1 MDELQE
7 MREQLAAL
15 KEKLNK
21 QEVVNDRLIR
31 DILSQKMKVVN
42 KNGWLSGFAS
52 LFVITAGNYIFYMQG
67 LSNWFLLGTT
77 LMMIFCCAAT
87 WISHSWVKPQDIAH
101 GNLLNVAKQVRRLR
115 KVYVNWK
122 YIAIPMVVVWATWM
136 VLEYLNILGDKTTA
150 ITIIISA
157 LIGGVLGGMIGFKQ
171 NNKVINELDE
181 MVHHIEEMSE
191 LDEEDKAEK
200 GDL

>member
-1 MDELQE
+1 
-7 MREQLAAL
+7 
-15 KEKLNK
+15 
-21 QEVVNDRLIR
+21 
-31 DILSQKMKVVN
+31 
-42 KNGWLSGFAS
+42 
-52 LFVITAGNYIFYMQG
+52 
-67 LSNWFLLGTT
+67 
-77 LMMIFCCAAT
+77 
-87 WISHSWVKPQDIAH
+87 
-101 GNLLNVAKQVRRLR
+101 
-115 KVYVNWK
+115 
-122 YIAIPMVVVWATWM
+122 MVVVWATWM

-150 ITIIISA
+150 ITIIIGA

>member
-7 MREQLAAL
+7 MREQMAAL

-67 LSNWFLLGTT
+67 VSNWFLLGTT

-150 ITIIISA
+150 ITIIIGA

-200 GDL
+200 GEL